1 MQKSGIRIPFFFISV
16 FDVDEMMRFLLVFD
30 LVLLSEPLKFFLVA
44 IFDDLLFFLKQ
55 LSNWKFF
62 VLSMQLLFVFDLV
75 KLLLDE
81 VKLLIFKSALVLEF
95 N

>member
-1 MQKSGIRIPFFFISV
+1 
-16 FDVDEMMRFLLVFD
+16 MMRILLVFD

-81 VKLLIFKSALVLEF
+81 VKLLIFKSALVLDF

>member
-1 MQKSGIRIPFFFISV
+1 
-16 FDVDEMMRFLLVFD
+16 MMRVLLVFD

-75 KLLLDE
+75 KLLLNE

>member
-1 MQKSGIRIPFFFISV
+1 
-16 FDVDEMMRFLLVFD
+16 MMRVLLVFD

>member
-1 MQKSGIRIPFFFISV
+1 
-16 FDVDEMMRFLLVFD
+16 MMRVLLVFD

-81 VKLLIFKSALVLEF
+81 VKLLIFKSALVLDF

>member
-1 MQKSGIRIPFFFISV
+1 
-16 FDVDEMMRFLLVFD
+16 MMRILLVFD

>member
-1 MQKSGIRIPFFFISV
+1 
-16 FDVDEMMRFLLVFD
+16 MMRILLVFD

-75 KLLLDE
+75 KLLLNE